1 MQFLAGH
8 NQLYYKHKQI
18 TMSVTL
24 LSVEVRNG
32 DINRALKL
40 YKKKVE
46 KSGHINELRERKYY
60 TKPTTKRRLEKNTAI
75 RKNKWDIERERE
87 SSY

>member
-1 MQFLAGH
+1 
-8 NQLYYKHKQI
+8 
-18 TMSVTL
+18 MSVTL

-60 TKPTTKRRLEKNTAI
+60 TKPTTKKRLVKNTAI

>member
-1 MQFLAGH
+1 
-8 NQLYYKHKQI
+8 
-18 TMSVTL
+18 MSVTL

-32 DINRALKL
+32 DINKALKI
-40 YKKKVE
+40 YKRRVE
-46 KSGHINELRERKYY
+46 KSGHLIELRERKYY

-75 RKNKWDIERERE
+75 RKNKWEIQRERE

>member
-1 MQFLAGH
+1 
-8 NQLYYKHKQI
+8 
-18 TMSVTL
+18 MSVTL

-32 DINRALKL
+32 DINKALKL
-40 YKKKVE
+40 YKKRVE

-60 TKPTTKRRLEKNTAI
+60 TKPTTKRRLVKNTAI
-75 RKNKWDIERERE
+75 RKNKLDIERERE

>member
-1 MQFLAGH
+1 
-8 NQLYYKHKQI
+8 
-18 TMSVTL
+18 MSVTL